1 MRTSRPMADRVV
13 VNASPMIALLGIG
26 QEGLL
31 PMLFDEVLM
40 PETVREEIEA
50 GRAKDAN
57 ADRIATLPWL
67 RTAPAVAIPESV
79 QGWGL
84 GRGESSVLA
93 IAAEMGCRP
102 ILDDL
107 AARRCARFLGLT
119 VVGTGRLLVLAKQ
132 RGLIGSVRE
141 PLERLRAQGFRMSDR
156 LIAKLLNASGEGE
169 LRDEP

>member
-1 MRTSRPMADRVV
+1 MAERVV
-13 VNASPMIALLGIG
+13 VNASPMVALLGIG

-31 PMLFDEVLM
+31 PALFDDVLI
-40 PETVREEIEA
+40 PEAVREEIEA
-50 GRAKDAN
+50 GREKDAN
-57 ADRIATLPWL
+57 ADRLATLTWL
-67 RTAPAVAIPESV
+67 RTAPAATIPESV

-119 VVGTGRLLVLAKQ
+119 VIGTGRLLVLAKQ

-141 PLERLRAQGFRMSDR
+141 PLDRLAAQGFRMSGQ
-156 LIAKLLNASGEGE
+156 LIAKLLDAA
-169 LRDEP
+169 DE